1 MIAIRT
7 AYRSRTWWG
16 LLAAVLFLASVQS
29 AGAAL
34 YQVDQLSEPAGFLS
48 KTEAIEGGTE
58 YPSLTPALSATG
70 YAFGYWT
77 VNGVRQAGADGRS
90 LTQISSVIN
99 GTTTYKAYY
108 FAESADTDGDGI
120 KDWFEYRMWGDLSQA
135 GGGDP
140 DGDGFSNLRE
150 NELGQDPLI
159 IDAVEDGGISGRLS
173 TGFVYADTSMVLAT
187 IGSDPAGFVTESAN
201 YVEMN
206 SSVSTPS
213 LHGENNGYQ
222 FAYWSLNGVR
232 QASPSGVAV
241 SKMDLNVSSTTT
253 LIAHYVPG
261 GQDSDG
267 DGVKDW
273 FELYQFGDLS
283 QGPSDDSD
291 GDGFSNQRESELGQE
306 ANIVDL
312 VEDGGI
318 SGRLS
323 TGFVYADTSMLL
335 ATVKSDP
342 AGFVAETSTYLE
354 MNGSLSTASLNGA
367 NNGYN
372 FAYWSVNGVRQA
384 GPTGVSISKI
394 DMNVTQTTTVIAHY
408 VPSGQ
413 DSDGD
418 GVKDWFELYQF
429 GDLSQGPADDPDGDG
444 FSNQRESELG
454 QEANIADAVEDGGI
468 SGRLSTGVL
477 YFQQQNRPPSNL
489 ELNSTIVFLN
499 KEANQT
505 VGTFSPTDPDDPNAM
520 RTYELSLIAGAGST
534 HNGLFNISGMNL
546 RAAQT
551 FTSEGNFS
559 ILVRVKDDENA
570 SFDKNFTIQA
580 IHDPNKDDDN
590 DGLTH
595 SQEVALGTSDNNP
608 DTDGDGTSDGTEVS
622 AGTDPTDPT
631 SKPGLNYGLVAWYP
645 FDGNASDMSGNG
657 NDGTVYGATL
667 GTDRYGSANRA
678 YSFDGVN
685 DYVDVGT
692 LGRFC
697 MEERCIKPF
706 PLD

>member
-7 AYRSRTWWG
+7 AHRSRTWWG
-16 LLAAVLFLASVQS
+16 LPAAALFLASVQS

-159 IDAVEDGGISGRLS
+159 IDTVEDGGISGRLS

-505 VGTFSPTDPDDPNAM
+505 VGTFSPTDPDDPNVM

-595 SQEVALGTSDNNP
+595 SQEVAPVPVTITRTPMGMAP
-608 DTDGDGTSDGTEVS
+608 
-622 AGTDPTDPT
+622 PTVRKYRPV
-631 SKPGLNYGLVAWYP
+631 PILP
-645 FDGNASDMSGNG
+645 IPP
-657 NDGTVYGATL
+657 
-667 GTDRYGSANRA
+667 ANR
-678 YSFDGVN
+678 D
-685 DYVDVGT
+685 
-692 LGRFC
+692 
-697 MEERCIKPF
+697 
-706 PLD
+706 